1 MKNTIMSKLLA
12 PIAAASVM
20 AGSPGCEDQQEGCS
34 PTRSIVYEYAAKVR
48 KAADTEDPK
57 QRAAICNEIE
67 DMEPKA
73 TKAYQDDAC
82 YTGSALVRSAY
93 NNAHDDLRSNLS
105 PCTNMKNK

>member
-1 MKNTIMSKLLA
+1 MKNTINTFLA

-20 AGSPGCEDQQEGCS
+20 AGSPGCKDQQDCA
-34 PTRSIVYEYAAKVR
+34 PTRGIVYKYAAKVR

-105 PCTNMKNK
+105 PCKNMKNK